1 MSVRTRVTSARTAC
15 DLRLSDTRR
24 SLTVSAKLAMCLQ
37 PEFDQVSITVVDP
50 AGGDSTWTTIGDLA
64 TELDRLQ
71 HDAGES
77 PCLESIHSRRCVVAP
92 HLRQEDR
99 WPHYVR
105 AAIALGLRSQV
116 SAPLRLRGG
125 DPMGALNL
133 YSTTHSCLGLTAPL
147 VGEVI
152 AAQVADT
159 LVGHRET
166 EELHSALDA
175 STTIGQATGI
185 VMARLDLDA
194 EHAAAHLRR
203 VAMLLDQKLAQVAED
218 LVRTRELPA
227 MRQA

>member
-1 MSVRTRVTSARTAC
+1 MSVRPHETASRSAG

-37 PEFDQVSITVVDP
+37 PEFDQVSITVVDR
-50 AGGDSTWTTIGDLA
+50 AGAGSTWTTIGELV

-71 HDAGES
+71 HDAGEG
-77 PCLESIHSRRCVVAP
+77 PGPDSIRSRRCVVAP
-92 HLRQEDR
+92 HLRLEDR

-105 AAIALGLRSQV
+105 AAVALGLRSQV
-116 SAPLRLRGG
+116 SAPLPSRGG
-125 DPMGALNL
+125 DPVGALNL
-133 YSTTHSCLGLTAPL
+133 YSTTHACLGLTAPL

-159 LVGHRET
+159 LVRHGET
-166 EELHSALDA
+166 EELRRALDA

-185 VMARLDLDA
+185 VMARLGLDA

-203 VAMLLDQKLAQVAED
+203 MAMLLDQNLAQVAED

-227 MRQA
+227 VRQA